1 MPHPNALY
9 LPTMDHNLIPPFM
22 LREDDVNETPIMIHF
37 PNPDISDHS
46 IYFEQAKLQTIP
58 FALWGIFS

>member
-1 MPHPNALY
+1 
-9 LPTMDHNLIPPFM
+9 MDHNLIPPFM